1 MLSHKASL
9 AKLKK
14 IKILSSIFS
23 DTTLWDQKSTTRK
36 KKNINTN
43 TGGKTAGYQATNG
56 PLKKAKRKW
65 EKKERERQIKQRHND
80 SKRMGCS

>member
-1 MLSHKASL
+1 MRSEINHK
-9 AKLKK
+9 
-14 IKILSSIFS
+14 
-23 DTTLWDQKSTTRK
+23 K

-65 EKKERERQIKQRHND
+65 EKKRERETDKT
-80 SKRMGCS
+80 KT